1 MKSLKFSAHLVPL
14 IESGE
19 KTVTW
24 RLFDDKFLETGDEIE
39 FINKKTLEP
48 FGTAKIIWV
57 SLRTLGTLTDE
68 DWAGH
73 ERFPSDEA
81 MYEQYRKYYPNK
93 NVGPDTEVKI
103 LTFEFT
109 PKKS

>member
-1 MKSLKFSAHLVPL
+1 MRSLKFSPHLVPL
-14 IESGE
+14 TESGE

-24 RLFDDKFLETGDEIE
+24 RLFDDKFLETGDELS
-39 FINKKTLEP
+39 FVNKETGEE
-48 FGTAKIIWV
+48 FGTAKITWV

-73 ERFPSDEA
+73 ERFPTDEA
-81 MYEQYRKYYPNK
+81 MYEQYRKYYPGK
-93 NVGPDTEVKI
+93 DVGPNTEVKI

-109 PKKS
+109 HKK